1 MTRRSLYLSAALFI
15 CLFQLSPFKNSVAAN
30 LKPGHPKIDFFKDP
44 QYLKGGY
51 EEVNSFDMSY
61 RSGPLPGLRYVKPGA
76 GLAYIICYPNNL
88 KDWTAQVKAIKDR
101 KLRYEDQEKEVSTQV
116 IKIAQEPA
124 LQKQYRIYAFSIPAD
139 HVTEENTK
147 QRKNIMPKFPCDV
160 SVYKKTAAGWAFIKE
175 AKIKEFRD
183 YSYLVYKTIDPPQNL
198 KP

>member
-1 MTRRSLYLSAALFI
+1 MTRSSYLSAALFI
-15 CLFQLSPFKNSVAAN
+15 CLFQLTILKKSVAAN

-51 EEVNSFDMSY
+51 EEIHSFDLSY
-61 RSGPLPGLRYVKPGA
+61 KSGPLPGLRYVKPGA

-101 KLRYEDQEKEVSTQV
+101 KLRYEAQENEVSKQV

-124 LQKQYRIYAFSIPAD
+124 LQRQYRIFAFFIPAD
-139 HVTEENTK
+139 HVVETNTK
-147 QRKNIMPKFPCDV
+147 QRKITMPKFPCNI
-160 SVYKKTAAGWAFIKE
+160 SVYKKTAAGWTFIKE
-175 AKIKEFRD
+175 AKIKELRD
-183 YSYLVYKTIDPPQNL
+183 YAYLLYKTIDPPQSL